1 MCVAPPTHVGARSV
15 ANITHK
21 ISIMYLYELS
31 SMTKRLSLL
40 VKNMKIHCDD
50 CIRVFAWCVFVMAYR
65 EKCLTAM
72 MGTCTPSSSN
82 STPSLFLSAYFNS
95 APTLRTWGGGGGG
108 EGGGR
113 EREQGGEREEGEGT
127 ERGGGKAKEQ
137 GGERGGGRGNREGRG
152 RSSGRGTTARTP
164 THPTMLTES
173 RGSRLDT
180 CSNFSSALP
189 SGFTP
194 GSLATVRRRCRHVSA
209 PDNDVMMTSSSEDN
223 ETHRDNIIIHTEI
236 STGQDFNISNCFLL
250 TSTTDW

>member
-15 ANITHK
+15 ANITHE

-40 VKNMKIHCDD
+40 VKNTKIHCDD

-108 EGGGR
+108 GRGEGEGTGRGEGGGR
-113 EREQGGEREEGEGT
+113 GDREGRGEGEGTGRGEGGRAREQGG
-127 ERGGGKAKEQ
+127 
-137 GGERGGGRGNREGRG
+137 
-152 RSSGRGTTARTP
+152 
-164 THPTMLTES
+164 
-173 RGSRLDT
+173 
-180 CSNFSSALP
+180 
-189 SGFTP
+189 
-194 GSLATVRRRCRHVSA
+194 
-209 PDNDVMMTSSSEDN
+209 
-223 ETHRDNIIIHTEI
+223 
-236 STGQDFNISNCFLL
+236 
-250 TSTTDW
+250 